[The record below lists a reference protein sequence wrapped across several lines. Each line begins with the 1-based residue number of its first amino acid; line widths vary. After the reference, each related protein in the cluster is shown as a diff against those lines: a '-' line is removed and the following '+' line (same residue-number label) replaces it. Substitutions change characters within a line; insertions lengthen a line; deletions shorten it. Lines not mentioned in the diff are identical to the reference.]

1 MLIHYKKEKCRVE
14 IQKNDGEE
22 KHSFEGKGVS
32 GVEEEKEGEREDSL
46 AYLSTHVHAY
56 ITIN

>member
-1 MLIHYKKEKCRVE
+1 MGWRYI
-14 IQKNDGEE
+14 KNDGEE

-46 AYLSTHVHAY
+46 TYLSTHVHAY